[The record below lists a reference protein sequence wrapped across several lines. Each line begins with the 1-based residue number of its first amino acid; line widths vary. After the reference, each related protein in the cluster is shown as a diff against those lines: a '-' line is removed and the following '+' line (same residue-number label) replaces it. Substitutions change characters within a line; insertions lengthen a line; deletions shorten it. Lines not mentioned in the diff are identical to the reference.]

1 MRYLFC
7 KINIYHFYIFSF
19 NNSFILFCRYA
30 FIRYNSV
37 DESISA
43 YKQAHDLMWDTR
55 SIIVRFRRQRGNT
68 CLPGEPK
75 PNIKK
80 TKEEPNSNS
89 QIKKCQKVNHI
100 EKSVTKLETDT
111 ENKVQD
117 NCNKMQNKTSQ
128 IQEQNTNLQSSSSS
142 SIPTSITSA
151 KSGQQQQPWV
161 QVYCRNIIY

>member
-1 MRYLFC
+1 
-7 KINIYHFYIFSF
+7 
-19 NNSFILFCRYA
+19 
-30 FIRYNSV
+30 
-37 DESISA
+37 
-43 YKQAHDLMWDTR
+43 MWDTR

-75 PNIKK
+75 PNVKK

-89 QIKKCQKVNHI
+89 QIKKCQKVNYI
-100 EKSVTKLETDT
+100 EKSVTKLETE

-142 SIPTSITSA
+142 SAPTSITSS

-161 QVYCRNIIY
+161 QVYCINIEY

>member
-1 MRYLFC
+1 
-7 KINIYHFYIFSF
+7 
-19 NNSFILFCRYA
+19 
-30 FIRYNSV
+30 
-37 DESISA
+37 
-43 YKQAHDLMWDTR
+43 MWDTR

-80 TKEEPNSNS
+80 TKEESNSNS
-89 QIKKCQKVNHI
+89 QVKKCQKVNHI
-100 EKSVTKLETDT
+100 EKSMTKLEADT

-117 NCNKMQNKTSQ
+117 NCNKMQNKIQ

-142 SIPTSITSA
+142 TPTSVTSA

-161 QVYCRNIIY
+161 QIYYQIYLYA